1 MSLEDDIH
9 HASFGESRILDML
22 TSQKPHERQIALS
35 LIIDFERLLID
46 GDVDGLSFQRLFRE
60 CQMKYKDMEEQ

>member
-1 MSLEDDIH
+1 
-9 HASFGESRILDML
+9 ML